1 MKKNICTLVFI
12 FFSSVC
18 VSAQQLIND
27 DLQLGTSSAGWGA
40 RLWFSGPNDN
50 TDPLFI
56 SRYNV
61 QYDVSELRV
70 SIGDYPVN
78 YDKDHDKFAIGV
90 TQLNEFIFTPV
101 FVVMADGKV
110 GIKNDN
116 PVNELDVNGTISSYN
131 LLTSGSVG
139 IGTTNTDGYKLAVNG
154 IIRAKEIKVESD
166 WADFVFKKDYKLPS
180 LKEVETHINKNGT
193 LPGIP
198 SESEVKAN
206 GVNLAETNA
215 LLLQKIEELT
225 LYTIQQQK
233 MLDNQQKLIEELS
246 VKIENLK

>member
-1 MKKNICTLVFI
+1 M
-12 FFSSVC
+12 
-18 VSAQQLIND
+18 
-27 DLQLGTSSAGWGA
+27 
-40 RLWFSGPNDN
+40 
-50 TDPLFI
+50 
-56 SRYNV
+56 
-61 QYDVSELRV
+61 SELRV

-206 GVNLAETNA
+206 GVNLAKTNA